1 MDSKSEMIDALE
13 LLRWQLE
20 LGVDENVENIPLNR
34 FSDHSQPN
42 EVEKEMPV
50 STQQKMP
57 KISSAIT
64 EAERRAKESQTLVQ
78 LKASLA
84 NYDFCDLKKGS
95 RNLVFSSGD
104 PDAEVM
110 IVGEAPGREEDIRG
124 VPFVGRAGRLLDKM
138 LKPIGLTRNKDQLND
153 DLKNTAYI
161 CNVIPWRPP
170 HNRDP
175 NTDEIEMMLP
185 FLKRHIS
192 LIEPKIIV
200 ALGNISCRALIG
212 QTGITKLRGNWFDFD
227 KIPLMPMCHPA
238 YLLRNNLAKKDAW
251 SDLLKIK
258 SKLEGMA

>member
-1 MDSKSEMIDALE
+1 MDSKRDMTDALE
-13 LLRWQLE
+13 LLKWQLE
-20 LGVDENVENIPLNR
+20 LGVDENVGNIPLNR
-34 FSDHSQPN
+34 FSDHPKSDK
-42 EVEKEMPV
+42 VKAGTPV
-50 STQQKMP
+50 STQQKIP
-57 KISSAIT
+57 KLSSAIT
-64 EAERRAKESQTLVQ
+64 EAESRAEQSKTLDQ

-84 NYDFCDLKKGS
+84 NYEFCDLKKGS

-110 IVGEAPGREEDIRG
+110 IIGEAPGREEDIQG
-124 VPFVGRAGRLLDKM
+124 VPFVGRAGQLLDKM
-138 LKPIGLTRNKDQLND
+138 LRPIGLTRNKDQIND
-153 DLKNTAYI
+153 NLINTAYI

-185 FLKRHIS
+185 FLKKHIS

-212 QTGITKLRGNWFDFD
+212 QTGVTKLRGNWFDFD
-227 KIPLMPMCHPA
+227 ETPLMPMCHPA

-258 SKLEGMA
+258 EKLEDIA

>member
-1 MDSKSEMIDALE
+1 MDSKSDMKDALE
-13 LLRWQLE
+13 LLKWQLE
-20 LGVDENVENIPLNR
+20 LGVDENVGNIPLNR
-34 FSDHSQPN
+34 FSDHSQQN
-42 EVEKEMPV
+42 EVEIEIPV

-64 EAERRAKESQTLVQ
+64 EAESRAKQSQTLVQ

-104 PDAEVM
+104 PDAGVM
-110 IVGEAPGREEDIRG
+110 IIGEAPGREEDIQG

-138 LKPIGLTRNKDQLND
+138 LKPIGITRNKDQLND
-153 DLKNTAYI
+153 NLINTAYI

-258 SKLEGMA
+258 SKLEDLA

>member
-1 MDSKSEMIDALE
+1 MDSKSDMTDALE
-13 LLRWQLE
+13 LLKWQLE
-20 LGVDENVENIPLNR
+20 LGVDENTGNIPLNR
-34 FSDHSQPN
+34 FSDHPQPN
-42 EVEKEMPV
+42 EVQIAVPV
-50 STQQKMP
+50 STKQKVP

-64 EAERRAKESQTLVQ
+64 EAKNRAEQSKTLDQ
-78 LKASLA
+78 LKVSLA
-84 NYDFCDLKKGS
+84 NYEFCDLKKGS

-104 PDAEVM
+104 PDAKVM
-110 IVGEAPGREEDIRG
+110 IIGEAPGREEDIQG

-138 LKPIGLTRNKDQLND
+138 LRPIGLTRDKNELND
-153 DLKNTAYI
+153 NLINTAYI

-175 NTDEIEMMLP
+175 NTEEIEMMLP

-200 ALGNISCRALIG
+200 ALGNISCKALIG

-258 SKLEGMA
+258 NKLEEMV

>member
-1 MDSKSEMIDALE
+1 MDSKSDMTDALE

-20 LGVDENVENIPLNR
+20 LGVDENVGNIPLNR
-34 FSDHSQPN
+34 FSDHSQQN
-42 EVEKEMPV
+42 DVEIEIPG

-64 EAERRAKESQTLVQ
+64 EAKSRAEQSKTLDQ
-78 LKASLA
+78 LKASLE
-84 NYDFCDLKKGS
+84 NYQFCDLKKGS

-110 IVGEAPGREEDIRG
+110 IIGEAPGREEDNQG
-124 VPFVGRAGRLLDKM
+124 VPFVGRAGQLLDKM
-138 LKPIGLTRNKDQLND
+138 LRPIGLTRNKDQLNEN
-153 DLKNTAYI
+153 LIKTAYI

-192 LIEPKIIV
+192 LVQPKVIV

-238 YLLRNNLAKKDAW
+238 YLLRNNAAKKDAW

-258 SKLEGMA
+258 KKLEGIA

>member
-1 MDSKSEMIDALE
+1 MDSKSEMTDALE
-13 LLRWQLE
+13 LLKWQLE
-20 LGVDENVENIPLNR
+20 LGVDENVGNIPLDR
-34 FSDHSQPN
+34 FSDQSQAD
-42 EVEKEMPV
+42 EVKIKTPI

-57 KISSAIT
+57 NISSAII
-64 EAERRAKESQTLVQ
+64 EAESQAKQSKNLEQ

-84 NYDFCDLKKGS
+84 NYEFCDLKKGS

-110 IVGEAPGREEDIRG
+110 IIGEAPGREEDIQG

-138 LKPIGLTRNKDQLND
+138 FKQIGLTRNKDQLSHN
-153 DLKNTAYI
+153 LIKTAYI

-175 NTDEIEMMLP
+175 SADEIEMMLP

-192 LIEPKIIV
+192 LIKPKIIV
-200 ALGNISCRALIG
+200 AMGNISCRALIG
-212 QTGITKLRGNWFDFD
+212 QTGITKLRGNWLEFD

-238 YLLRNNLAKKDAW
+238 YLLRNNAAKKDAW

-258 SKLEGMA
+258 EKLEGIA

>member
-1 MDSKSEMIDALE
+1 MDSKSDITDALE
-13 LLRWQLE
+13 LLKWQLE
-20 LGVDENVENIPLNR
+20 LGVDENVGNIPLNR
-34 FSDHSQPN
+34 FSDHSQSD
-42 EVEKEMPV
+42 EVKVGTPV
-50 STQQKMP
+50 STQQKIP
-57 KISSAIT
+57 NISSAIT
-64 EAERRAKESQTLVQ
+64 DAESRAKQSKTLDQ

-84 NYDFCDLKKGS
+84 NYEFCDLKKGS

-110 IVGEAPGREEDIRG
+110 IIGEAPGREEDIQG
-124 VPFVGRAGRLLDKM
+124 VPFVGRAGQLLDKM
-138 LKPIGLTRNKDQLND
+138 LRPIGLTRNKDQIND
-153 DLKNTAYI
+153 NLTNTAYI

-185 FLKRHIS
+185 FLKKHIS
-192 LIEPKIIV
+192 LIGPKIIV

-227 KIPLMPMCHPA
+227 ETPLMPMCHPA

-258 SKLEGMA
+258 EKLEDIA

>member
-1 MDSKSEMIDALE
+1 MDSKSEMTDALE
-13 LLRWQLE
+13 LLKWQLE
-20 LGVDENVENIPLNR
+20 LGVDENVGNIPLDR
-34 FSDHSQPN
+34 FSDQSQAD
-42 EVEKEMPV
+42 EVKIETPI

-57 KISSAIT
+57 NINSAII
-64 EAERRAKESQTLVQ
+64 EAESRAKQSKNLEQ

-84 NYDFCDLKKGS
+84 NYEFCDLKKGS

-110 IVGEAPGREEDIRG
+110 IIGEAPGREEDTQG

-138 LKPIGLTRNKDQLND
+138 FRQIGLTRNKDQLSHN
-153 DLKNTAYI
+153 LIKTAYI

-175 NTDEIEMMLP
+175 STDEIEMMLP

-192 LIEPKIIV
+192 LIQPKIIV
-200 ALGNISCRALIG
+200 AMGNISCRALIG
-212 QTGITKLRGNWFDFD
+212 QAGITKLRGNWLDFD
-227 KIPLMPMCHPA
+227 KTPLMPMCHPA
-238 YLLRNNLAKKDAW
+238 YLLRNNAAKKDAW

-258 SKLEGMA
+258 KKLESTA

>member
-1 MDSKSEMIDALE
+1 LE
-13 LLRWQLE
+13 LLKWQLE
-20 LGVDENVENIPLNR
+20 LGVDENIGNIPLNR
-34 FSDHSQPN
+34 FSDPSQQN
-42 EVEKEMPV
+42 EVEIEIPV

-64 EAERRAKESQTLVQ
+64 EAEIQAKQSKTLHQ

-84 NYDFCDLKKGS
+84 NYEFCDLKKGS

-110 IVGEAPGREEDIRG
+110 IIGEAPGREEDIQG

-138 LKPIGLTRNKDQLND
+138 LKPIGITRNKDQLND
-153 DLKNTAYI
+153 NLINTAYI

-258 SKLEGMA
+258 SKLEDFA

>member
-1 MDSKSEMIDALE
+1 MDSKNDMTDALE
-13 LLRWQLE
+13 LLKWQLE
-20 LGVDENVENIPLNR
+20 LGVDENVGNIPLNR
-34 FSDHSQPN
+34 FSDHSQQN
-42 EVEKEMPV
+42 EVEIEIPV

-64 EAERRAKESQTLVQ
+64 EAESRAKQSKTLDH
-78 LKASLA
+78 LKASLE
-84 NYDFCDLKKGS
+84 NYEFCDLKKGS

-110 IVGEAPGREEDIRG
+110 IIGEAPGREEDIQG

-138 LKPIGLTRNKDQLND
+138 LKPIGITRNKDQLND
-153 DLKNTAYI
+153 NLINTAYI

-258 SKLEGMA
+258 SKLEDSA

>member
-1 MDSKSEMIDALE
+1 MDSKSDMKDALE
-13 LLRWQLE
+13 LLKWQLE
-20 LGVDENVENIPLNR
+20 LGVDENVGNIPLNR

-42 EVEKEMPV
+42 EFEIEIPV
-50 STQQKMP
+50 SIQQKMP
-57 KISSAIT
+57 KIRSAIN
-64 EAERRAKESQTLVQ
+64 EAESRAKQSQTLGQ

-84 NYDFCDLKKGS
+84 NYEFCDLKKGS

-110 IVGEAPGREEDIRG
+110 IIGEAPGREEDIQG
-124 VPFVGRAGRLLDKM
+124 APFVGRAGRLLDKM
-138 LKPIGLTRNKDQLND
+138 LKPIGLTRDKDKLND
-153 DLKNTAYI
+153 SLINTAYI

>member
-1 MDSKSEMIDALE
+1 MDSKSDMTDALE
-13 LLRWQLE
+13 LLKWQLE
-20 LGVDENVENIPLNR
+20 LGVDENVGNIPLNR
-34 FSDHSQPN
+34 FSDHSQQN
-42 EVEKEMPV
+42 EVETEIPV

-64 EAERRAKESQTLVQ
+64 EAESRAKQSQTLGQ
-78 LKASLA
+78 LKASLE
-84 NYDFCDLKKGS
+84 NYEFCDLKKGS

-110 IVGEAPGREEDIRG
+110 IIGEAPGREEDIQG

-138 LKPIGLTRNKDQLND
+138 LRPIGLARNKDQLND
-153 DLKNTAYI
+153 NLINTAYI

-258 SKLEGMA
+258 SKLEDFA

>member
-1 MDSKSEMIDALE
+1 MDSKSDMTDALE
-13 LLRWQLE
+13 LLKWQLE
-20 LGVDENVENIPLNR
+20 LGVDENVGNIPLNR
-34 FSDHSQPN
+34 FSDHSQQN
-42 EVEKEMPV
+42 DVEIEIPV

-64 EAERRAKESQTLVQ
+64 EAESLAEQSKTLEQ
-78 LKASLA
+78 LKASLG
-84 NYDFCDLKKGS
+84 NYEFCDLKRGS

-110 IVGEAPGREEDIRG
+110 IIGEAPGREEDIQG

-138 LKPIGLTRNKDQLND
+138 LKPIGITRNKDQLND
-153 DLKNTAYI
+153 NLINTAYI

-238 YLLRNNLAKKDAW
+238 YLLKNNLAKKDAW

-258 SKLEGMA
+258 SKLEDLA

>member
-1 MDSKSEMIDALE
+1 MDSKSNMKDALE
-13 LLRWQLE
+13 LLKWQLE
-20 LGVDENVENIPLNR
+20 LGVDENVGNIPLNR

-42 EVEKEMPV
+42 EVEIEIPV

-57 KISSAIT
+57 KIRSAID
-64 EAERRAKESQTLVQ
+64 EAESRAKQSQTLGQ
-78 LKASLA
+78 LKASLE
-84 NYDFCDLKKGS
+84 NYEFCDLKKGS

-110 IVGEAPGREEDIRG
+110 IIGEAPGREEDIQG
-124 VPFVGRAGRLLDKM
+124 APFVGRAGRLLDKM
-138 LKPIGLTRNKDQLND
+138 LKPIGLTRDKDKLND
-153 DLKNTAYI
+153 SLINTAYI

-227 KIPLMPMCHPA
+227 EIPLMPMCHPA

-258 SKLEGMA
+258 NKLEEMV

>member
-1 MDSKSEMIDALE
+1 MDSKNDMTDALE
-13 LLRWQLE
+13 LLKWQLE
-20 LGVDENVENIPLNR
+20 LGVDENVGNIPLNR
-34 FSDHSQPN
+34 FSDHAKSD
-42 EVEKEMPV
+42 EVKVGTPV
-50 STQQKMP
+50 STQQKIP
-57 KISSAIT
+57 KLSSAIT
-64 EAERRAKESQTLVQ
+64 EAESRAEQSKTLDQ

-84 NYDFCDLKKGS
+84 NYEFCDLKKGS

-110 IVGEAPGREEDIRG
+110 IIGEAPGREEDIQG
-124 VPFVGRAGRLLDKM
+124 VPFVGRAGQLLDKM
-138 LKPIGLTRNKDQLND
+138 LRPIGLTRNKDQIND
-153 DLKNTAYI
+153 NLINTAYI

-185 FLKRHIS
+185 FLKKHIS

-212 QTGITKLRGNWFDFD
+212 QTGVTKLRGNWFDFD
-227 KIPLMPMCHPA
+227 ETPLMPMCHPA

-258 SKLEGMA
+258 EKLEDIA

>member
-1 MDSKSEMIDALE
+1 MDSKRDMTDALE
-13 LLRWQLE
+13 LLKWQLE
-20 LGVDENVENIPLNR
+20 LGVDENVGNIPLNR
-34 FSDHSQPN
+34 FSDHSKSD
-42 EVEKEMPV
+42 EVKVGTPV
-50 STQQKMP
+50 STQQKIP
-57 KISSAIT
+57 KLSSAIT
-64 EAERRAKESQTLVQ
+64 EAESRAEQSKTLDQ

-84 NYDFCDLKKGS
+84 NYEFCDLKKGS

-110 IVGEAPGREEDIRG
+110 IIGEAPGREEDIQG
-124 VPFVGRAGRLLDKM
+124 VPFVGRAGQLLDKM
-138 LKPIGLTRNKDQLND
+138 LRPIGLTRNKDQIND
-153 DLKNTAYI
+153 NLINTAYI

-185 FLKRHIS
+185 FLKKHIS

-212 QTGITKLRGNWFDFD
+212 QTGVTKLRGNWFDFD
-227 KIPLMPMCHPA
+227 ETPLMPMCHPA

-258 SKLEGMA
+258 EKLEDIA

>member
-1 MDSKSEMIDALE
+1 MDSKSEMIDALG
-13 LLRWQLE
+13 LLKWQLE
-20 LGVDENVENIPLNR
+20 LGVDENVENIPLDR
-34 FSDHSQPN
+34 FSDHSHAD
-42 EVEKEMPV
+42 EVKIETPI
-50 STQQKMP
+50 STQQKMRN
-57 KISSAIT
+57 ISSAII
-64 EAERRAKESQTLVQ
+64 EAESRAKQSKTLEQ

-84 NYDFCDLKKGS
+84 NYEFCDLKKGS

-110 IVGEAPGREEDIRG
+110 IIGEAPGREEDIQG

-138 LKPIGLTRNKDQLND
+138 FRQIGLTRNKDQLND
-153 DLKNTAYI
+153 NLTKTAYI

-175 NTDEIEMMLP
+175 STDEIEMMLP

-192 LIEPKIIV
+192 LIQPKIIV
-200 ALGNISCRALIG
+200 AMGNISCRALIG
-212 QTGITKLRGNWFDFD
+212 QTGITKLRGNWLTFD

-238 YLLRNNLAKKDAW
+238 YLLRNNAAKKDAW

-258 SKLEGMA
+258 EKLEGVA

>member
-1 MDSKSEMIDALE
+1 MDSKNDMTDALE
-13 LLRWQLE
+13 LLKWQLE
-20 LGVDENVENIPLNR
+20 LGIDENVGNIPLNR

-42 EVEKEMPV
+42 KVEIGISV
-50 STQQKMP
+50 STRQKMP
-57 KISSAIT
+57 KISSAII
-64 EAERRAKESQTLVQ
+64 EAKSRAEQSKSLDQ
-78 LKASLA
+78 LKVSLA
-84 NYDFCDLKKGS
+84 NYEFCDIKKGS

-110 IVGEAPGREEDIRG
+110 IIGEAPGREEDIQG

-138 LKPIGLTRNKDQLND
+138 LRPIGLTRNKDQLND
-153 DLKNTAYI
+153 NLINRAYI

-175 NTDEIEMMLP
+175 NNEEIEMMLP

-192 LIEPKIIV
+192 LVEPKIIV

-212 QTGITKLRGNWFDFD
+212 QTGITRLRGNWFDFE

-238 YLLRNNLAKKDAW
+238 YLLRNNAAKKDAW

-258 SKLEGMA
+258 NKLEEMV